1 MKNKIKLN
9 LNNRLNNRTTKQ
21 IFIIVGLIIIIWC
34 LLFGLKPPESSSEYT
49 GSYAAKVY
57 ENGKLNKKASSQS
70 ILVLNYEGDGSL
82 VLNGNATNENW
93 SETSDGIRIG
103 DIKLIRKN
111 ADFEYTDSREKIKV
125 IFTKPKNDTA
135 AKEK

>member
-1 MKNKIKLN
+1 MKNKTKLN

-34 LLFGLKPPESSSEYT
+34 LLFGLKPPESSSKYT

-70 ILVLNYEGDGSL
+70 LLVLNYEGDGSL
-82 VLNGNATNENW
+82 VLNGKATNENW

-111 ADFEYTDSREKIKV
+111 ADFEYTDSGEKIKV

>member
-1 MKNKIKLN
+1 MKNKTKLN
-9 LNNRLNNRTTKQ
+9 LNNRTTKQ

-49 GSYAAKVY
+49 GNYAAKVY

-70 ILVLNYEGDGSL
+70 LLVLNYEGDGSL
-82 VLNGNATNENW
+82 VLNGKATNENW

-111 ADFEYTDSREKIKV
+111 ADFEYTDSGEKIKV
-125 IFTKPKNDTA
+125 VFTKPKNDTA
-135 AKEK
+135 SKEK

>member
-1 MKNKIKLN
+1 MKNKTKLN
-9 LNNRLNNRTTKQ
+9 LNNRTTKQ

-57 ENGKLNKKASSQS
+57 ENGKLNKEASSQS
-70 ILVLNYEGDGSL
+70 LLVLNYEGDGSL
-82 VLNGNATNENW
+82 VLNGKATNENW

-111 ADFEYTDSREKIKV
+111 ADFEYTDSGEKIKV
-125 IFTKPKNDTA
+125 IFTKPKN
-135 AKEK
+135 EYISFIV

>member
-1 MKNKIKLN
+1 MKNKTKLN
-9 LNNRLNNRTTKQ
+9 LNNRTTKQ

-34 LLFGLKPPESSSEYT
+34 LLFGLKPPEPSSEYT

-70 ILVLNYEGDGSL
+70 LLVLNYEGDGSL

-111 ADFEYTDSREKIKV
+111 ADFEYTDSGEKIKV
-125 IFTKPKNDTA
+125 IFTKPKKDTA
-135 AKEK
+135 SKEK